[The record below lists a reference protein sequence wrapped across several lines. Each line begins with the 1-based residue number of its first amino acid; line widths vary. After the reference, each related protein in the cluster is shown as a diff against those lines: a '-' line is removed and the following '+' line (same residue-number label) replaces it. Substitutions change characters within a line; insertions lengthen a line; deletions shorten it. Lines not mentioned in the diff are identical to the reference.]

1 MGKHSSLEH
10 QKKIHNLDL
19 QAYASECMGLF
30 ILPLIRGAERW
41 QNS

>member
-19 QAYASECMGLF
+19 QAYESELMGL
-30 ILPLIRGAERW
+30 LYCH
-41 QNS
+41 